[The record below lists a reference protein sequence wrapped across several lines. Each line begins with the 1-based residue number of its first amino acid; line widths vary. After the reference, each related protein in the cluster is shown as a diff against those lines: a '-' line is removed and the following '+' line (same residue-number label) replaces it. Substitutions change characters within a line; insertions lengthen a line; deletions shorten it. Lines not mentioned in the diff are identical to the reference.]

1 MGKLAN
7 IARNV
12 LGAGG
17 EYISLDNLIAKY
29 PDGVTINGAFIRAYE
44 DSQIPC
50 FTFAEDANKY
60 FYAVSGDVARL
71 YDNWFNN
78 CDQSIDEL
86 AENLRYENVKVKMEK
101 IKTKKGK
108 TYTKAWV
115 LDVIEKPRIEY
126 DDTSVER
133 IDSETGEILSEDA
146 PF

>member
-17 EYISLDNLIAKY
+17 EYISLNDIIEKY
-29 PDGVTINGAFIRAYE
+29 PEGLTINGAFIRSYE
-44 DSQIPC
+44 DRQIPC
-50 FTFAEDANKY
+50 FTFVEDANKY

-71 YDNWFNN
+71 YENWLNN
-78 CDQSIDEL
+78 CENSIDEL
-86 AENLRYENVKVKMEK
+86 NENLRYENVKIKIEK
-101 IKTKKGK
+101 KRTKKGK

-115 LDVIEKPRIEY
+115 LGVIEKPRLEADEAAEDGEEI
-126 DDTSVER
+126 V
-133 IDSETGEILSEDA
+133 SENL